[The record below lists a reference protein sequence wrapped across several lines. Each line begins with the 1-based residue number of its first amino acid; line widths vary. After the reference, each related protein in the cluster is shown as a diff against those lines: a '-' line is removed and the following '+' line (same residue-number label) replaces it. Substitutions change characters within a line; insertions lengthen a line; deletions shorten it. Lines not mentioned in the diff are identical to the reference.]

1 VASKQFSQR
10 LKSLGYEVVR
20 SDGMRVLGWGV
31 GDTSTTNV
39 ARF

>member
-1 VASKQFSQR
+1 
-10 LKSLGYEVVR
+10 VVR